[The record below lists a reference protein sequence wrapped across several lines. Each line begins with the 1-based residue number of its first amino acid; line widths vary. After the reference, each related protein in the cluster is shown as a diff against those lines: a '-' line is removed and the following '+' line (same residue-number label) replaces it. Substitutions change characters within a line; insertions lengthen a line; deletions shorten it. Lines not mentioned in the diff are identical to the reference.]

1 MSPNKQYVLAGYC
14 DSKLRMINTMSWK
27 EVFAFDHARSF
38 ENLDDS
44 NSSADLNIYVENETI
59 DDGPLYEAV
68 SKPY

>member
-1 MSPNKQYVLAGYC
+1 M
-14 DSKLRMINTMSWK
+14 
-27 EVFAFDHARSF
+27 FAFDHARSF

-44 NSSADLNIYVENETI
+44 NSSADLNIYIENETI